1 MTEPRA
7 AAAANSPSPRRGRPP
22 RYTREQIVRDVAEA
36 LLADPT
42 TPITIARAAEVVGA
56 APMSLYRH
64 FTDRE
69 DLLVSV
75 ANYVFA
81 VARPPAAPGTTWQ
94 DQVRTWMTTVY
105 QQATRVPQLV
115 QLVATGES
123 PAWLADSAYLAATLE
138 RAGIVDDRRL
148 AEAVHFVAT
157 TTLGQAM
164 IRAVRPA
171 AFPADHLERGFDVLS
186 ADDAA
191 RVRRV
196 LPHLVDMQP
205 TDFDNVVAWTVA
217 ALEHGI
223 TNTVTT
229 GTATRPAP
237 SRAPAR
243 RSRRT

>member
-1 MTEPRA
+1 MTEPRVA
-7 AAAANSPSPRRGRPP
+7 RTADVPTPRRGRPP

-42 TPITIARAAEVVGA
+42 APITIARAAEVVGA

-64 FTDRE
+64 FADRE

-81 VARPPAAPGTTWQ
+81 AARPPAAPGTTWQ

-105 QQATRVPQLV
+105 HQATRVPQLV

-138 RAGIVDDRRL
+138 RAGISDDRRL

-171 AFPADHLERGFDVLS
+171 SFPPEHLERGFDGLS

-205 TDFDNVVAWTVA
+205 TDFENIVAWTIA

-223 TNTVTT
+223 TTT
-229 GTATRPAP
+229 PAPGAAARTRP
-237 SRAPAR
+237 R
-243 RSRRT
+243 RR